1 MKIDYKR
8 QNEVQTTKQHTTKF
22 NQKTTGEELIN
33 LTPKKRDK
41 FQGITYQY
49 KVCVKQNANQW
60 QQSCFPCS
68 KTESSKSMI

>member
-49 KVCVKQNANQW
+49 KVCVKQNANQ
-60 QQSCFPCS
+60 
-68 KTESSKSMI
+68 